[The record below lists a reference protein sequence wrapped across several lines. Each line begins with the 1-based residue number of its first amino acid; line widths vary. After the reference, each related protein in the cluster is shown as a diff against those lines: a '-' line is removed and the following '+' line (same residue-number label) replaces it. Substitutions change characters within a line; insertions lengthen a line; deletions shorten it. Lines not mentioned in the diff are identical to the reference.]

1 MKKEILFYMIFL
13 FLVANLITNVSAL
26 ASNPPIPTSISLKC
40 GEVYNEHFV
49 LSGAGNITLTPGV
62 ISSPSINYFMG
73 LTLTSADWL
82 YISLFPTG
90 DCNPGNSTFS
100 FDIQDETYEIM
111 VGVTEDL
118 WNLFGDDEEQIIFE
132 NERLNI
138 GSDIGMTVIEIGDG
152 VAKYK
157 LDGCG
162 SGNTREIMDVGESKE
177 YECGEEKVLI
187 NLIRTFPSINAASF
201 SVYASENWI
210 TSIIESNETYYD
222 DSKCVLGID
231 TLGAKVKR
239 GNIFAINT
247 INANS
252 GKYVPNVIVRILDQA
267 GELPP
272 ISGQSDNTGFF
283 SQRLHEDY
291 KQNLVVK
298 LEKEGCE
305 PTNKVIIFEKSYDD
319 YKAEK
324 QQQQEA
330 YQLILNMSGR
340 FQINTPISNTVK
352 NALNEGIGDST
363 VRITKP
369 DGSSLD
375 ITTDANGGFSVTPDQ
390 IGIWKFQASK
400 DEYVPSEVSEVEV
413 YQLKEYLIKIKV
425 NGKIPDSSEYNEGD
439 MITFELWENNTIVPL
454 TVDGT
459 FAEQP
464 IHFIDGVSD
473 PVEITKT
480 STLSIPA
487 IGNYKGTDITLQI
500 KKFNWKMLWWIVGI
514 IIAVL
519 VLMIIIIII
528 IRKFRGGRMVG
539 KSKIPKALRDI
550 DINLG

>member
-1 MKKEILFYMIFL
+1 MKRLLLFG
-13 FLVANLITNVSAL
+13 LVLIVLVVSVSAIT
-26 ASNPPIPTSISLKC
+26 SNPQIPSGISLKC
-40 GEVYNEHFV
+40 GEVYNEHFI

-73 LTLTSADWL
+73 LTLTSANWL

-90 DCNPGNSTFS
+90 ECNPGNSTFS
-100 FDIQDETYEIM
+100 FDIQDETYEIN

-138 GSDIGMTVIEIGDG
+138 GSDIGITVIEIGEN
-152 VAKYK
+152 VVKYR

-162 SGNTREIMDVGESKE
+162 SGHTREIIDVGESRE
-177 YECGEEKVLI
+177 YECDEEKVLI
-187 NLIRTFPSINAASF
+187 EVVRTFPSIDAASF
-201 SVYASENWI
+201 QVYASENWI
-210 TSIIESNETYYD
+210 TSIVESNETYYD
-222 DSKCVLGID
+222 EDKCILGID

-252 GKYVPNVIVRILDQA
+252 GKYVPNVVVRILDQA
-267 GELPP
+267 GELTP

-305 PTNKVIIFEKSYDD
+305 PTNKVILFEKSYDD
-319 YKAEK
+319 YRAEK

-330 YQLILNMSGR
+330 YKLILNISEK
-340 FQINTPISNTVK
+340 FQINTQISNTVK
-352 NALNEGIGDST
+352 NALNEGIADSI

-375 ITTDANGGFSVTPDQ
+375 ITTDANGEFSVTPDQ
-390 IGIWKFQASK
+390 VGIWKFQASK
-400 DEYVPSEVSEVEV
+400 DDYVPSELNEVEV
-413 YQLKEYLIKIKV
+413 YQLKEYLVKIKV
-425 NGKIPDSSEYNEGD
+425 NGKNLEKNEYDKGD
-439 MITFELWENNTIVPL
+439 MLTFELWENNTIIPL

-464 IHFIDGVSD
+464 IHFIDGISD
-473 PVEITKT
+473 PVEITRE
-480 STLSIPA
+480 SILSIPSTGDYRETS
-487 IGNYKGTDITLQI
+487 ILLQI
-500 KKFNWKMLWWIVGI
+500 KKFNWEIVWWVVGI
-514 IIAVL
+514 IIGVL
-519 VLMIIIIII
+519 VLMVIIVLIS
-528 IRKFRGGRMVG
+528 RKLKGGRIG
-539 KSKIPKALRDI
+539 NRSKIPKAMKDI
-550 DINLG
+550 DISLG